1 MNTLNNVDIEP
12 IYGCKIEMETTNGNS
27 IVSSRIIYIVNISI
41 DDVISNYKSNL
52 HNLVRSSNELRVL
65 TGSKLCDRI
74 RLTSVRIDSTYSFG
88 EMINNIII
96 TNIDRINDFV
106 IKRNKIIDVNNKKCK
121 TKSDKVEKL
130 NKVNTF
136 DYMISLDDIEIN
148 VDDKGI
154 TIR

>member
-1 MNTLNNVDIEP
+1 MNTLNNVEIKP
-12 IYGCKIEMETTNGNS
+12 TYGCKIEMETTNGNS
-27 IVSSRIIYIVNISI
+27 IVSSRIICIVNISI

-74 RLTSVRIDSTYSFG
+74 RLTSVRIDSTYSFR
-88 EMINNIII
+88 EMINNMIIS
-96 TNIDRINDFV
+96 NVDRINEYV
-106 IKRNKIIDVNNKKCK
+106 IKRNKVIEVNNKKCR

-130 NKVNTF
+130 NNVNTF
-136 DYMISLDDIEIN
+136 DYMISLNEIEIN

-154 TIR
+154 TIK

>member
-1 MNTLNNVDIEP
+1 MNTLNNMDIEP
-12 IYGCKIEMETTNGNS
+12 MYGCKIEMETINGNS
-27 IVSSRIIYIVNISI
+27 IVGSRIICIVNNSI

-74 RLTSVRIDSTYSFG
+74 RLTSVRIDSTHSFG
-88 EMINNIII
+88 EMINSMIIF
-96 TNIDRINDFV
+96 NIDRINDYV
-106 IKRNKIIDVNNKKCK
+106 IKRNKIIEVNNKKCK

-136 DYMISLDDIEIN
+136 DYMISIDEIEIN